1 MQISLRKCGVS
12 ATACDACERH
22 LLLLLLGAADV
33 RVGAQQ
39 DVLQLRLLL
48 VDVLDGL
55 AIAAAAGG
63 VGRRPQGAPGLGR
76 GGSLGLRGGLDRYRL
91 DLRLG
96 SARCACAGRMRSR
109 TVDRRAAVGS

>member
-1 MQISLRKCGVS
+1 MKS
-12 ATACDACERH
+12 ACRY

-55 AIAAAAGG
+55 AIAPAPAPAPAA
-63 VGRRPQGAPGLGR
+63 
-76 GGSLGLRGGLDRYRL
+76 
-91 DLRLG
+91 
-96 SARCACAGRMRSR
+96 
-109 TVDRRAAVGS
+109 